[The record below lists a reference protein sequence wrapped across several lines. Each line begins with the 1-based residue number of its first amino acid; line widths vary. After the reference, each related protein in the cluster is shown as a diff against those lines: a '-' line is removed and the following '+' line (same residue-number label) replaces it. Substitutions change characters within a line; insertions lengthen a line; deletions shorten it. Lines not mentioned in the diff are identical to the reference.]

1 MAFVRGRLGLEYNT
15 TPTDRDDGFHTGPI
29 VAVIAAIV
37 FVLLTINTINRFR
50 NREMPREGLESA
62 ASTPVVAPVQPVKAE
77 PTPPPEPVLERSDA
91 LRRPPRLRQLIDRLD
106 TAERANDI
114 QLAISAIEEIRVY
127 PGGAAADLEDSL
139 SRRLGE
145 LNLKWLWE
153 LKNAKWVTDVTIK
166 RGDNATRIA
175 REHGSTLAS
184 MRKLNPTIDLNLLKT
199 GTKVKVMHLPR
210 FILVVHLRLK
220 TADLQ
225 LNGKFFKRYDLS
237 GNGDAIKPG
246 SYETT
251 APLSAFLAEHQLQFS
266 SADLAELDMLVPKA
280 STLVISEM

>member
-1 MAFVRGRLGLEYNT
+1 MAFVRGRLGIEYNT
-15 TPTDRDDGFHTGPI
+15 TPTDRDDGFHAGPI
-29 VAVIAAIV
+29 VMIIAAVAFV
-37 FVLLTINTINRFR
+37 FLAINTINKFR
-50 NREMPREGLESA
+50 NREMPREGLESV
-62 ASTPVVAPVQPVKAE
+62 ASTPTVVSAQPVKTE
-77 PTPPPEPVLERSDA
+77 PAPPPVPVLEMPNA
-91 LRRPPRLRQLIDRLD
+91 MRRPPRLRQLIDRLE
-106 TAERANDI
+106 TAERTADTL
-114 QLAISAIEEIRVY
+114 LAISAIEEIRAY
-127 PGGAAADLEDSL
+127 PGGAAADLEDKL

-184 MRKLNPTIDLNLLKT
+184 IKKLNPTLDLNLLKT
-199 GTKVKVMHLPR
+199 GTKIKVMHLPR

-225 LNGKFFKRYDLS
+225 LNGKFFKRYDLT
-237 GNGDAIKPG
+237 GEDNAAKPG

-251 APLSAFLAEHQLQFS
+251 APLSEFLTEHKLHFS
-266 SADLAELDMLVPKA
+266 NADLTELNALVPKA